1 MAKNLRRKA
10 SRVKLTRDDVLKYK
24 IDWNEWHDIVHNS
37 MAAFDFDAV
46 AFVADRIG
54 FVNGGYGE
62 SDKSLVRG
70 AELALDVEHV
80 CSVLIALYELGYEMD
95 ADNPEFIIYDNYCK
109 AFKSVMST
117 EGIYHA
123 VIKFRNNNNP
133 DDRSVP
139 VFINEPCIE
148 VKLALD
154 DQNKPWFEINFNV
167 VMQSF

>member
-10 SRVKLTRDDVLKYK
+10 SRVLTRDDVMNYK
-24 IDWNEWHDIVHNS
+24 IDWNEWHDIVHES
-37 MAAFDFDAV
+37 LVAFDFDAV
-46 AFVADRIG
+46 AFVTERIG
-54 FVNGGYGE
+54 FVNSGYDE
-62 SDKSLVRG
+62 TDKSPVRG
-70 AELALDVEHV
+70 AELAQEVEHV

-95 ADNPEFIIYDNYCK
+95 ADNPEYVIYDDYCK

-123 VIKFRNNNNP
+123 VLKFSNNNNP
-133 DDRSVP
+133 DDSSVP
-139 VFINEPCIE
+139 IFINEPCIE

-167 VMQSF
+167 VMQRF